1 VAKFGP
7 YELLQKL
14 GTGAT
19 AEVHLATGPNR
30 AGATLFALKV
40 LLPHLSERKEL
51 KDQLLREAKL
61 ASFIHHPN
69 VAEVFDVGEAEER
82 AYLAMEYVRG
92 RPLSALLRRMRE
104 EGEGLSV
111 AEACFVVRE
120 AALGLHEAHEVV
132 DARRRPLGLVHR
144 DVSPQNVMV
153 REDGRIKVVD
163 FGLAKVTS
171 SEEAIAFTVGGP
183 GIKGKIPYMPPEQVR
198 NEPLDR
204 RADVFAASAVLF
216 ELLCGRR
223 LHPGQTEAELIQQ
236 ALSLPLPD
244 PLELAPSLPV
254 ELVEVLRQGLERDA
268 SRRTASAAALAES
281 LGRFVSEDAK
291 GDLARR
297 IEHFFA
303 PMPRTVDEA
312 RMAALA
318 QRTSGQP
325 LGAVRPISRS
335 RPAADARPKTPEE
348 QERTTLAAAFPTQTI
363 LKTDPAGTD
372 PSATAPHRLDAVPSR
387 ELDLP
392 TVAEIPQPELPLIQA
407 EVTGPVS
414 DAARLH
420 AMGDATRIEP
430 ALAPAPP
437 APRSAEVTEE
447 RRADP
452 TAPRSVEVTAERRA
466 DPTAPRSIEVT
477 AERPPDPTAPR
488 SVEATVPKPI
498 AVPVRQYAR
507 EEPEEPEPEEPEEPE
522 LPSYGESPSFRESPS
537 FTPTPATATPARRRV
552 SLRSLSL
559 AEIQQLPMLS
569 RLSTQ
574 QTVIALA
581 AVAALGGLGIGF
593 LLKQLTTDD
602 HPRRAPVVEHGK
614 SGPAERAQLPPR
626 VAQGARGQVV
636 ILADPMAVVTENGR
650 ELGTTPYVGEHA
662 AGSHQFLLR
671 AVDGVGTAL
680 VEIEVHPGEQI
691 TRRVTLR

>member
-1 VAKFGP
+1 MAKFGP
-7 YELLQKL
+7 YELLLRL

-40 LLPHLSERKEL
+40 LLPHLSERTEL
-51 KDQLLREAKL
+51 KEQLLREARL
-61 ASFIHHPN
+61 ASSIHHPN

-92 RPLSALLRRMRE
+92 RPLSALLRKIRE
-104 EGEGLSV
+104 APGVEGLSV

-163 FGLAKVTS
+163 FGLAKVTA

-204 RADVFAASAVLF
+204 RADVFAACAVLF

-223 LHPGQTEAELIQQ
+223 LYPGETEAELIQQ
-236 ALSLPLPD
+236 ALALPLPD
-244 PLELAPSLPV
+244 PLKLAPGLPSG
-254 ELVEVLRQGLERDA
+254 LVEVLREGLEREA
-268 SRRTASAAALAES
+268 SRRTANAAALAEA

-297 IEHFFA
+297 MERFFD

-312 RMAALA
+312 RMAAMA

-325 LGAVRPISRS
+325 LGAVRQITRS
-335 RPAADARPKTPEE
+335 RPGTGDAKPRTPDE

-372 PSATAPHRLDAVPSR
+372 PSATAPHVVKGVEAMVLSR
-387 ELDLP
+387 EVELP
-392 TVAEIPQPELPLIQA
+392 TVAEIPPPELPLIQG

-414 DAARLH
+414 DAARLQ
-420 AMGDATRIEP
+420 ALMEDPTRLEP
-430 ALAPAPP
+430 ALDPVSDPA
-437 APRSAEVTEE
+437 
-447 RRADP
+447 P
-452 TAPRSVEVTAERRA
+452 TAPRSM
-466 DPTAPRSIEVT
+466 EVT
-477 AERPPDPTAPR
+477 AERPLDPTAPR

-498 AVPVRQYAR
+498 AVPVVPVRQYQS
-507 EEPEEPEPEEPEEPE
+507 EEHEEPE
-522 LPSYGESPSFRESPS
+522 LPSF
-537 FTPTPATATPARRRV
+537 
-552 SLRSLSL
+552 
-559 AEIQQLPMLS
+559 
-569 RLSTQ
+569 
-574 QTVIALA
+574 
-581 AVAALGGLGIGF
+581 
-593 LLKQLTTDD
+593 
-602 HPRRAPVVEHGK
+602 
-614 SGPAERAQLPPR
+614 
-626 VAQGARGQVV
+626 
-636 ILADPMAVVTENGR
+636 
-650 ELGTTPYVGEHA
+650 
-662 AGSHQFLLR
+662 
-671 AVDGVGTAL
+671 
-680 VEIEVHPGEQI
+680 
-691 TRRVTLR
+691 

>member
-1 VAKFGP
+1 MAKFGP
-7 YELLQKL
+7 YELLQRL

-19 AEVHLATGPNR
+19 AEVYLATGPNR

-51 KDQLLREAKL
+51 KDQLLREARL
-61 ASFIHHPN
+61 ASSIHHPN

-82 AYLAMEYVRG
+82 AYLVMEYVRG
-92 RPLSALLRRMRE
+92 RPLSALLRKVRD
-104 EGEGLSV
+104 EGEALSV

-120 AALGLHEAHEVV
+120 AALGLHEAHEVA

-171 SEEAIAFTVGGP
+171 SEEAVAFTVGGP

-198 NEPLDR
+198 NEGLDR
-204 RADVFAASAVLF
+204 RTDVFAACAVLF

-223 LHPGQTEAELIQQ
+223 LYPGQTEAELIQQ
-236 ALSLPLPD
+236 ALALPLPD
-244 PLELAPSLPV
+244 PLELAPGLPA

-268 SRRTASAAALAES
+268 SRRMESAAALAEA
-281 LGRFVSEDAK
+281 LGKFVSEGAK

-297 IEHFFA
+297 MERFFDR
-303 PMPRTVDEA
+303 MPRTVDEA
-312 RMAALA
+312 RMAAMA

-325 LGAVRPISRS
+325 LGAVRQITRN
-335 RPAADARPKTPEE
+335 RPTKPGE
-348 QERTTLAAAFPTQTI
+348 QERTTLAAAFPTQAI

-372 PSATAPHRLDAVPSR
+372 PSATAPHRADALPSQ
-387 ELDLP
+387 EVELP

-414 DAARLH
+414 DAARLQ
-420 AMGDATRIEP
+420 ALMDPTRIEP
-430 ALAPAPP
+430 GPVTDPAPTF
-437 APRSAEVTEE
+437 PRSVEVTAE
-447 RRADP
+447 RLAGP
-452 TAPRSVEVTAERRA
+452 PAPRSVEVTAER
-466 DPTAPRSIEVT
+466 PL
-477 AERPPDPTAPR
+477 DPTAPR
-488 SVEATVPKPI
+488 SVEATVPRP
-498 AVPVRQYAR
+498 APVVPVRQYT
-507 EEPEEPEPEEPEEPE
+507 EEEPEEPE
-522 LPSYGESPSFRESPS
+522 LPSYGESPSAQESPS
-537 FTPTPATATPARRRV
+537 FTPTPFTTPSPRRRV
-552 SLRSLSL
+552 SIRSLSL
-559 AEIQQLPMLS
+559 AEIQQLPVLS

-574 QTVIALA
+574 QTVVALA

-602 HPRRAPVVEHGK
+602 RPHRAPMVEHGE
-614 SGPAERAQLPPR
+614 SGSAERARPPPR
-626 VAQGARGQVV
+626 VAEGPRGQVV

-680 VEIEVHPGEQI
+680 VEIDVHPGEQI